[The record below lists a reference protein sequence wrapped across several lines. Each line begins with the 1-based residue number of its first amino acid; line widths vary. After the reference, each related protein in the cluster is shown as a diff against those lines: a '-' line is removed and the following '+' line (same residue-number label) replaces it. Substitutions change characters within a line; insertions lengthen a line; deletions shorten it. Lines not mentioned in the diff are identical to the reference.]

1 MFRVSHLICLSLLAL
16 LLGAGTAAS
25 VPNKGQTNKASTGS
39 PARVATEQK
48 DFDTL
53 IKNARSLMVAN
64 HSWQQA
70 LEYADLALK
79 QRPNSLEALC
89 VKGHALAAV
98 DRHSEGEA
106 ILRKVINNTK
116 PGEPLWEESVN
127 TLAYSHLLSSKWSE
141 TLADLN
147 LYLAHYPG
155 TADCWYTHADC
166 LDRLH
171 KYPEALTSIR
181 KAIAINPAYAKCYV
195 MEAKLLHLLN
205 KHQETIE
212 ACNHAITLDPQAWQ
226 AYDLRAKAH
235 KALGNYHQ
243 QLLDVCKAQG
253 K

>member
-1 MFRVSHLICLSLLAL
+1 MLAL
-16 LLGAGTAAS
+16 LLGAGPAFS
-25 VPNKGQTNKASTGS
+25 VPEKGPVNEASTGS
-39 PARVATEQK
+39 HAPVAVEPK
-48 DFDTL
+48 DFDSL
-53 IKNARSLMVAN
+53 IKKARTLMEAN
-64 HSWQQA
+64 QNWQQV
-70 LEYADLALK
+70 LENADLALK

-89 VKGHALAAV
+89 VKGHALAAI

-116 PGEPLWEESVN
+116 PGQSLWEESVN

-171 KYPEALTSIR
+171 KYPEALISIR

-195 MEAKLLHLLN
+195 MEAKLLQLLN
-205 KHQETIE
+205 RHKETIE
-212 ACNHAITLDPQAWQ
+212 ACNHAIKLDPQAWH
-226 AYDLRAKAH
+226 AYDLRAAAH